1 MWRSFLFPTRTV
13 GTLKIRLKICLIKKK
28 VFEVA
33 IRMKMFNKLTE
44 SFQPCLAACHEEP
57 AQLQN

>member
-13 GTLKIRLKICLIKKK
+13 GTLKIRLQIHFIKKT

-33 IRMKMFNKLTE
+33 IGMKKFNKLTE
-44 SFQPCLAACHEEP
+44 SFQPCLAASHEEP

>member
-13 GTLKIRLKICLIKKK
+13 GTLKGKYCDEKHHLKKLISGTLKSQ
-28 VFEVA
+28 
-33 IRMKMFNKLTE
+33 ILTE
-44 SFQPCLAACHEEP
+44 SCRPCLAACRVEP